1 MASKTSH
8 SGVVKKSIT
17 IISSQARVWKIIGN
31 IVDMSWVTGVKK
43 TSFLSEK
50 KRGIGAIRKITL
62 DDKSVIEEH
71 IVLWESGS
79 RFSYI
84 ATKGLPLHAY
94 VATISLKQKGPD
106 ITQITWQ
113 SYLNSTDMSKV
124 EFSKFLIQMGS
135 FYEIS
140 LGNLKDM
147 LESKPPR
154 RK

>member
-1 MASKTSH
+1 MASKTPH
-8 SGVVKKSIT
+8 SEVVKKSIT
-17 IISSQARVWKIIGN
+17 INASQARVWKIISN
-31 IVDMSWVTGVKK
+31 IVDMSWVTGVKE

-50 KRGIGAIRKITL
+50 KRGIGAVRKITL
-62 DDKSVIEEH
+62 EDKNVIEEH

-106 ITQITWQ
+106 ITRITWQ

-124 EFSKFLIQMGS
+124 RFSEFLTQMGL
-135 FYEIS
+135 FYETS

>member
-1 MASKTSH
+1 MASKTPH
-8 SGVVKKSIT
+8 SEVVKKSIT
-17 IISSQARVWKIIGN
+17 INASQARVWKIISN
-31 IVDMSWVTGVKK
+31 IVDMSWVTGVKE

-50 KRGIGAIRKITL
+50 KRGIGAVRKITL
-62 DDKSVIEEH
+62 EDKNVIEEH

-94 VATISLKQKGPD
+94 VATLSLKQKGPD
-106 ITQITWQ
+106 ITRITWQ

-124 EFSKFLIQMGS
+124 RFSEFLIQMGL
-135 FYEIS
+135 FYETS

>member
-43 TSFLSEK
+43 HHSLRKK
-50 KRGIGAIRKITL
+50 KRHRAIRKITL